1 MTRSYII
8 CQRIQNNKHSSHNT
22 ICLLDNRLCIDMAL
36 STVWFVYAPPTVF
49 RIVML
54 YRQSSAGHRLALRS
68 LPQKRLECS
77 RPHRGRPCSTWRC
90 PLASVEYVGSTSLSS
105 SQWGVEHNPGSFSF
119 GIRHNCGRQTFADPQ
134 PLSSL
139 LVLW

>member
-1 MTRSYII
+1 MLVLIHMVGTRSQP
-8 CQRIQNNKHSSHNT
+8 CS
-22 ICLLDNRLCIDMAL
+22 LCTLHLQFFAL
-36 STVWFVYAPPTVF
+36 SCCTASLWRAK
-49 RIVML
+49 
-54 YRQSSAGHRLALRS
+54 RQSSSGHRLALRS

-77 RPHRGRPCSTWRC
+77 RLHRGRPCSTWRC
-90 PLASVEYVGSTSLSS
+90 PLASVEYVGSTLLSS
-105 SQWGVEHNPGSFSF
+105 SQWGVEHNPQCSGSFSF